1 MPQSKRKLEI
11 ICEMFR
17 DLATRGT
24 LWISIPE
31 LGTEADRRQ
40 LNLTHALIGDYVR
53 RYAINDPSNRT
64 ASPKH
69 YLDTPRFVTSDP
81 RNKRGR
87 KYRLLTENEREAFLR
102 LPSEELHAQ
111 PYAEVEARYWPQT
124 AKPMAAKPMAGKPM
138 AAKPTAKPG
147 HAARRPE
154 ARERKEERESQA
166 ARMHD
171 ARIKV
176 HELARELRIA
186 HEKVIEVAQRLGAD
200 ASLPKS
206 PLDEMVAAH
215 IRLELAPKKEP
226 APAAVLLRATSH
238 QTPPQVPRQA
248 PKRTRAA
255 AAAPAKVEE
264 PAAVS
269 KVSRTTPRRR
279 TPSAALKAAKP
290 EAASPAPAP
299 ASKDGARKSQ
309 PPVVIV
315 DVSNVAREECDE
327 KGRAKLETF
336 LHLVAQLERSGVKI
350 IAIADASL
358 WGQIDREEEFK
369 DYCRRGIIK
378 QAPSR
383 TEADAW
389 ILQKASESGGYI
401 ISRDNFRE
409 RIARYPGIRDR
420 MVPFMVFDGEV
431 MLDPEHPF
439 TAMLNR
445 PVRKK
450 R

>member
-1 MPQSKRKLEI
+1 MPQSKRKLEM

-17 DLATRGT
+17 DLAARGMIWT
-24 LWISIPE
+24 SIPE

-40 LNLTHALIGDYVR
+40 LNLSHALIGDYVR
-53 RYAINDPSNRT
+53 RYCINDPSNHT

-69 YLDTPRFVTSDP
+69 YLETPRFVTSDP

-87 KYRLLTENEREAFLR
+87 KYRLLSETEREAFLR
-102 LPSEELHAQ
+102 EPSENWHTQ
-111 PYAEVEARYWPQT
+111 PYAEVEARYWSQ
-124 AKPMAAKPMAGKPM
+124 AAKPIAKHTARKPESS
-138 AAKPTAKPG
+138 
-147 HAARRPE
+147 ARRT
-154 ARERKEERESQA
+154 ARA
-166 ARMHD
+166 LD
-171 ARIKV
+171 TRIKV

-186 HEKVIEVAQRLGAD
+186 YQKVIEVAQRLGAD

-206 PLDEMVAAH
+206 QLDDLVAAD
-215 IRLELAPKKEP
+215 IRRELAPKKEP
-226 APAAVLLRATSH
+226 APTPEPPRAALHPASL
-238 QTPPQVPRQA
+238 QVPPQA
-248 PKRTRAA
+248 PKKTR
-255 AAAPAKVEE
+255 AAAPAKVEA

-269 KVSRTTPRRR
+269 KVSRPVRRRR
-279 TPSAALKAAKP
+279 TSAAAPEAAKP
-290 EAASPAPAP
+290 EAAKPEAAKPEAAKP
-299 ASKDGARKSQ
+299 GAATPETASKDGAHPRKA
-309 PPVVIV
+309 PPPLVVV

-327 KGRAKLETF
+327 KGRAKLESL
-336 LHLVAQLERSGVKI
+336 LHLLAQLERGGAKV

-369 DYCRRGIIK
+369 EYCRRGIIK

-389 ILQKASESGGYI
+389 ILQKASEADGYI

-420 MVPFMVFDGEV
+420 VVSFMVFDGEV

-439 TAMLNR
+439 TAMLHR